1 MRNFATIIGRLL
13 ITLALIVQVVAPVG
27 SSVAMVT
34 AATDPFVDIV
44 VCGEDL
50 AILDRQSSHA
60 PLLAHRGDACA
71 LCQLVAGDGFAPP
84 PTTPTVADSRE
95 TTLAADW
102 AQRIEPVVAT
112 RLLDHIRGRAPPAFS

>member
-1 MRNFATIIGRLL
+1 MTKSATVIGRLL
-13 ITLALIVQVVAPVG
+13 ITLALIVQIVAPVA

-34 AATDPFVDIV
+34 AATDPFVGIV

-50 AILDRQSSHA
+50 AVLDRQNGHA

-71 LCQLVAGDGFAPP
+71 LCQLVAGDGFALPP
-84 PTTPTVADSRE
+84 PAPIVADAPDAI
-95 TTLAADW
+95 LATDW
-102 AQRIEPVVAT
+102 ARRVEPVVAA